1 MAPSSRRTGMTSAVY
16 RRMNRTTDQREDD
29 PNFPRH
35 FPRRFRRASIAGPAW
50 VRQYLPSRAASG
62 RRASVPFDGRT
73 CVASFGL
80 KLCRYSQPRRYLLLT
95 RGHARSDAPTGLC
108 DEATAP
114 LRPMTITERI
124 TIYAAASVLKFGC
137 REGAADTGEILLR
150 DHGSEGRCRGRE
162 DACCPRRMR
171 VDAWFWATPIVHASV
186 VEKKRRKSETALSE
200 ATPPRVP

>member
-1 MAPSSRRTGMTSAVY
+1 MTSAVY

-35 FPRRFRRASIAGPAW
+35 FPRRFRRANIAGRAW
-50 VRQYLPSRAASG
+50 ARQYLPSRAASG
-62 RRASVPFDGRT
+62 RSDSAPFDGRT
-73 CVASFGL
+73 CVASFGP
-80 KLCRYSQPRRYLLLT
+80 KLCRYSQPRRYLLLP
-95 RGHARSDAPTGLC
+95 RGHARSDASTGLC
-108 DEATAP
+108 DEATAL

-150 DHGSEGRCRGRE
+150 DHGKKGRCRGRE
-162 DACCPRRMR
+162 DACCPRRKR

-186 VEKKRRKSETALSE
+186 VEKRRKSETALSE
-200 ATPPRVP
+200 ATQPRVP